1 MRAWLK
7 ANKIGSV
14 ISLLAQVG
22 QWLPDWRPGR
32 DYRECYSARRTLGGG
47 VVLDLSHEI
56 DLSLAFLGP
65 AKTVVAVC
73 EHFSPLETDTE
84 DLAEITIIHE
94 GNRLSHL
101 HLDCIQRSYSRS
113 LKIIGL
119 KGSMVLD
126 YVNGY
131 TEMILCGGKRERFDV
146 PKGFDRDQ
154 MFRSQMV
161 HWLDVLDNGVSPR
174 VSLRDGIAATR
185 VALAALESA
194 EKRRY
199 ILL

>member
-1 MRAWLK
+1 M
-7 ANKIGSV
+7 
-14 ISLLAQVG
+14 
-22 QWLPDWRPGR
+22 
-32 DYRECYSARRTLGGG
+32 
-47 VVLDLSHEI
+47 DLSHEI
-56 DLSLAFLGP
+56 DLSLVLLGP
-65 AKTVVAVC
+65 AKTVVAAC
-73 EHFSPLETDTE
+73 EHFSPLEIDTE

-101 HLDCIQRSYSRS
+101 HLDYIQRSYSRS

-119 KGSMVLD
+119 KGNIFWD

-131 TEMILCGGKRERFDV
+131 SEMILCGGERERFDV
-146 PKGFDRDQ
+146 PKDFNRDQ

-161 HWLDVLDNGVSPR
+161 HWLDVLDNGVSPK